1 MASVI
6 NPRTNLPYVRAPY
19 HKEKAT
25 STAAQIA
32 KQQAKATEAASKASG
47 DKETIRLLKIQVS
60 DLTAQ
65 LEALKNSTEL
75 IKKAA
80 MLEASQ
86 ASSMALLERY
96 KDGLRDGASLAQ
108 GGKIASQS
116 FASHTPQSA
125 SGPTDVPSSAH
136 SYTSL

>member
-1 MASVI
+1 
-6 NPRTNLPYVRAPY
+6 
-19 HKEKAT
+19 
-25 STAAQIA
+25 
-32 KQQAKATEAASKASG
+32 
-47 DKETIRLLKIQVS
+47 
-60 DLTAQ
+60 
-65 LEALKNSTEL
+65 
-75 IKKAA
+75 

-96 KDGLRDGASLAQ
+96 KDGLPDGASLAQ

-116 FASHTPQSA
+116 FASHTTQLA